1 MPTTVTPIKLSKNA
15 NGQFV
20 IEDASLTEALSV
32 KEWGNGWNPER
43 NDAYTESKYEVKIM
57 AGAKSVP
64 DTGDAFYTVAVKTTN
79 QYGIGKPHET
89 TDVTWNIYTIDKL
102 GSIDTSKTVSNT
114 RAITTY
120 EKALGIDLNGDGQLV
135 PVKSIY
141 NSNEP
146 GLKLVKDTDK
156 SIYIRDNGQDVLVKW
171 NQNGGMPANIESTS
185 KNSYD
190 GSVYESKAVAAETF
204 TDNNN
209 QKAYAV
215 AVKSYNK
222 AANSNVETNLN
233 WAVYKIDESGNII
246 DNRWTKAIGGFEDRF
261 QQDLNGDDV
270 IGQGPRKLE
279 VSDTAGVRLARDTD
293 GVLFVVES
301 ANDIDASTSLVKAN
315 PTSVYEL
322 KDSGGNALFYES
334 QSSTYETKVIGIQKQ
349 SDDAYLVAE
358 RNTQIGADSTK
369 TITWN
374 IKTLTK
380 NSDNTFNTD
389 WSKSV
394 YNVKNIASY
403 EEKFQQDLNGKDGIG
418 FNANSI
424 KEVSTDKIG
433 PAYLSKDTDGALYI
447 KDESKTLTI
456 TDMNGGAPSLESSS
470 SMPSGTGGSGGTSY
484 KSEAIA
490 AERVSIT
497 TVTYGGSGSGSGAGT
512 GSGSGSGSAYVPG
525 YPSSSSGSQTQTT
538 TTSTGYKLA
547 IKNTS
552 VNGDKTDISWQIHT
566 LDATGRLDWGRSS
579 WSKSVTSVEEDFKQD
594 LNGDGSIGFDASK
607 LIAISKS
614 PETSVELKKDS
625 DGALYIISGGT
636 PLTVKDGN
644 GGVPNLEYSNSYS
657 YSGTTN
663 SNESKAVAVEK
674 VVLDG
679 VTNYKLAIKMSNTY
693 NGKTDVNWQ
702 IYTLNDKAAIDW
714 SKPNSSVWTKSIT
727 SYEKTFHQDLNK
739 DGYVGIDP
747 ATLKAVASD
756 AVGATLV
763 KDSEGALYIKDGTDT
778 LSITDANGST
788 PNLENSSSWSNGSYK
803 AEAIAVEKTSDGG
816 YKLALKN
823 TNIYDGKT
831 DVNWQ
836 VYSLTGKGVLDWS
849 KPGASAWSKSITKFE
864 INFKQ
869 DLNGDGAIGV
879 DPATLVSVKTDT
891 TGASVARGTG
901 SDLYIK
907 DGSNAIAISDTYGGT
922 PSLEY
927 SNSWTYDGKTNS
939 NKSEVYAAEKQSD
952 GTYKLAVKNT
962 NLYGDTTDV
971 NWQVHTL
978 SASGALDWGKSTW
991 SRSITNSER
1000 LFNQDING
1008 DGTIGVLPTNLS
1020 AIKTDITGTQLV
1032 RDGDKNIYIKDGQDY
1047 VALTD
1052 SYGGVPNLEYSS
1064 SWSEGSNDSQAYA
1077 VEKQSDGTF
1086 KLAVK
1091 NTNIYSGV
1099 TNINWQVYTL
1109 SAQGALDWSTSSWTK
1124 SVSNVEAQFK
1134 QDLNLDGFVGVDP
1147 ASMLAIGK
1155 DTTGATLSK
1164 DSDGAVYIREGDV
1177 FTAIS
1182 DSYGGAPNFE
1192 YSNVWT
1198 GGSNKSEAIAVQK
1211 QADGSY
1217 KLAIKTTNVY
1227 NDKTDI
1233 NWQIQTLSDKGVL
1246 DWSKS
1251 SWSKAVASAEGSFE
1265 QDLNG
1270 DGQIGID
1277 QAKLQ
1282 MIDTDTNGVRI
1293 ARDTERALYVQVGT
1307 AWYAITDTFGG
1318 TPTLENS
1325 NTWGSGSY
1333 KSEAIAAHQ
1342 QSDGKIKLLIKN
1354 TNEYDGKSDV
1364 SWQLHT
1370 LSDKGVLDWTKSSWS
1385 KSVTSLEALVNEDV
1399 NGDKTVGMDK
1409 SKLTTIATDTTG
1421 HGLAKD
1427 ADGAL
1432 YIKVDATTF
1441 KSITDSYGSTPTLEF
1456 SSTWSGGSSK
1466 SEAYAVEK
1474 QTDGSYKLAIKNTNI
1489 YNGATEVSWQIHSL
1503 SADGVLDW
1511 SKSSWTRSV
1520 TSVEKMF
1527 QQDLDGDGTMGVSVS
1542 ALSAVATDKSGI
1554 GGSLFKDTTGALL
1567 IKDGQSY
1574 VAIVDKNGGA
1584 PVLEYSGSWTGG
1596 SSSRLAHAVE
1606 KQSDGTYRLAVKT
1619 VATDKVNNKSEVS
1632 WEIFTLGAKTSA
1644 DSSVLDWGKTS
1655 IVKNIAAA
1663 EVLMQEDMNGDGSIT
1678 SGASTAEPL
1687 KTDTAGIKLAKGSD
1701 GALYIQA
1708 DTTLMVQN
1716 DQGNP
1721 ATLEDSQT
1729 WTDGALKSTA
1739 VAAESVVSNNVTTY
1753 RIAVKE
1759 VLTLGTTDSVEWKV
1773 YTLNDKGVVDTN
1785 FTSFKS
1791 ISALENMFKQD
1802 LNGDGQEGVSVT
1814 SLKAILSDTV
1824 GDQMVTD
1831 PDGGLFINSS
1841 GQSPIQIGDGLGGAA
1856 NFNFSYDTPGGKYTS
1871 EAFAVEKQAAD
1882 STYQLAVKITD
1893 AQGTEEAIS
1902 WQIYT
1907 LDAQGAIDWTKA
1919 SLLSDVSEAERAFN
1933 QDLNADGTVG
1943 VTALSQSQNQSG
1955 LMIA

>member
-1 MPTTVTPIKLSKNA
+1 MATTVTAIKLTKNT
-15 NGQFV
+15 NGQFA
-20 IEDASLTEALSV
+20 IEDASLSEALTV

-43 NDAYTESKYEVKIM
+43 NDVYTESKYEVKIV

-64 DTGDAFYTVAVKTTN
+64 DTGDAYYTVAVKTTN

-89 TDVTWNIYTIDKL
+89 TDVSWNIYTIDKL
-102 GSIDTSKTVSNT
+102 GSIDTSKTVWGT

-120 EKALGIDLNGDGQLV
+120 EKALGVDLNGDGLLV
-135 PVKSIY
+135 PVKSVY
-141 NSNEP
+141 NADEP

-156 SIYIRDNGQDVLVKW
+156 SLYIRDNGQDILVKW
-171 NQNGGMPANIESTS
+171 NQNGGMPASIENTS

-190 GSVYESKAVAAETF
+190 GSTYENKAVAAESF

-215 AVKSYNK
+215 AVKSYSK
-222 AANSNVETNLN
+222 AANSNVESNVN
-233 WAVYKIDESGNII
+233 WSVYKLDESGTIV
-246 DNRWTKAIGGFEDRF
+246 DNRWTKSIGGYEERF
-261 QQDLNGDDV
+261 QQDLNGDNV
-270 IGQGPRKLE
+270 IGPGPKKLE
-279 VSDTAGVRLARDTD
+279 TSDAAGVRLARDTD
-293 GVLFVVES
+293 GTLFLVES
-301 ANDIDASTSLVKAN
+301 ANDVDTSTNLVKAN

-322 KDSGGNALFYES
+322 KDSGGNTLFYEN
-334 QSSTYETKVIGIQKQ
+334 QSSTYETKVMGIQKQ
-349 SDDAYLVAE
+349 SDDTYLVAE
-358 RNTQIGADSTK
+358 RNTQIGADSVK

-374 IKTLTK
+374 IKSITK
-380 NSDNTFNTD
+380 NSDNTFTTD

-418 FNANSI
+418 FNASSI
-424 KEVSTDKIG
+424 VEVSTDKIG
-433 PAYLSKDTDGALYI
+433 PAYLAKDTDGALYI

-470 SMPSGTGGSGGTSY
+470 TMPSGYGGTGGSSY

-497 TVTYGGSGSGSGAGT
+497 TVSYGGTT

-525 YPSSSSGSQTQTT
+525 YPSSSSSGSQTQTT

-552 VNGDKTDISWQIHT
+552 VNAGKTEVSWQIHT

-579 WSKSVTSVEEDFKQD
+579 WSKSVTSVEEEFKQD

-614 PETSVELKKDS
+614 PETNVELKKDS

-644 GGVPNLEYSNSYS
+644 GGAPNLEYSNSYS
-657 YSGTTN
+657 YSGMTS
-663 SNESKAVAVEK
+663 SNESKAIAAEK
-674 VVLDG
+674 VVVDG
-679 VTNYKLAIKMSNTY
+679 VTTYKLAIKMSNTY

-727 SYEKTFHQDLNK
+727 SYEKTFNQDLNK

-747 ATLKAVASD
+747 SSLKAVASD
-756 AVGATLV
+756 TVGATLV
-763 KDSEGALYIKDGTDT
+763 KDSEGALYIKDGTST
-778 LSITDANGST
+778 LSVTDANGST
-788 PNLENSSSWSNGSYK
+788 PNLENASSWSNGSYK
-803 AEAIAVEKTSDGG
+803 AEAIAVEKTTDGG

-823 TNIYDGKT
+823 TNVYDGKT

-836 VYSLTGKGVLDWS
+836 VYTLTNKGVLDWS
-849 KPGASAWSKSITKFE
+849 KPGASSWSKSITKFE
-864 INFKQ
+864 TDFKQ

-879 DPATLVSVKTDT
+879 DPSTLVNVKTDT
-891 TGASVARGTG
+891 TGATVARGTG

-907 DGSNAIAISDTYGGT
+907 DGNNAIAVSDTYGGA

-952 GTYKLAVKNT
+952 GTFKLAVKYT
-962 NLYGDTTDV
+962 NQYGDTTDV

-978 SASGALDWGKSTW
+978 SATGALDWGKSTW

-1008 DGTIGVLPTNLS
+1008 DGTIGLLPTNLT
-1020 AIKTDITGTQLV
+1020 AIKTDIIGTQLA
-1032 RDGDKNIYIKDGQDY
+1032 RDGDKNLYIKDGQDY
-1047 VALTD
+1047 IALTD
-1052 SYGGVPNLEYSS
+1052 SYGGVPNLEYAS
-1064 SWSEGSNDSQAYA
+1064 SWSDGSNESQAFA

-1091 NTNIYSGV
+1091 NTNVYSGV
-1099 TNINWQVYTL
+1099 TNVNWQVFTL
-1109 SAQGALDWSTSSWTK
+1109 NAQGALDWGKSSWTK
-1124 SVSNVEAQFK
+1124 SVSNVETQFK

-1147 ASMLAIGK
+1147 ASMLVVGK
-1155 DTTGATLSK
+1155 DTTGATLAK
-1164 DSDGAVYIREGDV
+1164 DSDGAVYIRDGDV
-1177 FTAIS
+1177 FTAIT

-1192 YSNVWT
+1192 YKNEWT
-1198 GGSNKSEAIAVQK
+1198 GGSNKSEAVAVQK
-1211 QADGSY
+1211 QSDGTY

-1227 NDKTDI
+1227 NDKTDV

-1251 SWSKAVASAEGSFE
+1251 SWSKAVASFEGAFE

-1277 QAKLQ
+1277 QSKLQ
-1282 MIDTDTNGVRI
+1282 LIDSDTNGVRI

-1307 AWYAITDTFGG
+1307 AWYAITDTYGG

-1325 NTWGSGSY
+1325 NTWSTGSF
-1333 KSEAIAAHQ
+1333 KSEAIAAHA

-1370 LSDKGVLDWTKSSWS
+1370 LSDKGVLDWTKSSWT
-1385 KSVTSLEALVNEDV
+1385 KSVTGIEAQVNEDL
-1399 NGDKTVGMDK
+1399 NGDKTIGMDK
-1409 SKLTTIATDTTG
+1409 SKLVTIATDTTG

-1432 YIKVDATTF
+1432 YIKIDANTF
-1441 KSITDSYGSTPTLEF
+1441 KSITDAYGSTPSLEF

-1474 QTDGSYKLAIKNTNI
+1474 QTDGSYKLAIKNTNV
-1489 YNGATEVSWQIHSL
+1489 YNGTTETSWQIHSL

-1520 TSVEKMF
+1520 TSVEKLF
-1527 QQDLDGDGTMGVSVS
+1527 NQDLDGDGNKGVSAS
-1542 ALSAVATDKSGI
+1542 SLSAVATDKSGN
-1554 GGSLFKDTTGALL
+1554 GGSLYKDTTGALY
-1567 IKDGQSY
+1567 IKDGQTY
-1574 VAIVDKNGGA
+1574 VAVVDKNGGA
-1584 PVLEYSGSWTGG
+1584 PVLEYSNTWTGG
-1596 SSSRLAHAVE
+1596 SSSRVAFAVE
-1606 KQSDGTYRLAVKT
+1606 KQSDGTYRLAVKST
-1619 VATDKVNNKSEVS
+1619 STDTVNNKTDVS
-1632 WEIFTLGAKTSA
+1632 WEIFTLGVKTTA
-1644 DSSVLDWGKTS
+1644 DTSVLDWGKTS
-1655 IVKNIAAA
+1655 YVKNIAAA
-1663 EVLMQEDMNGDGSIT
+1663 EVVIQEDMNADGSIT
-1678 SGASTAEPL
+1678 SGATTAEPL

-1701 GALYIQA
+1701 GALYIKA

-1721 ATLEDSQT
+1721 ATLEDNQT

-1739 VAAESVVSNNVTTY
+1739 VAVESVVANNVTTY

-1759 VLTLGTTDSVEWKV
+1759 VLTLGTTDTIEWKV
-1773 YTLNDKGVVDTN
+1773 YTLNDKGVVDPN

-1791 ISALENMFKQD
+1791 ISALESLFKQD

-1824 GDQMVTD
+1824 GDQLVTD
-1831 PDGGLFINSS
+1831 PDGGLYINSS

-1856 NFNFSYDTPGGKYTS
+1856 NFNFRYDTPDGEHIS
-1871 EAFAVEKQAAD
+1871 EAFAIEKQAAD
-1882 STYQLAVKITD
+1882 STYQFAVKVTD
-1893 AQGTEEAIS
+1893 THGKEEEVS

-1919 SLLSDVSEAERAFN
+1919 SVMSDVSEVERAFN

-1943 VTALSQSQNQSG
+1943 VTALTQSQNQSG